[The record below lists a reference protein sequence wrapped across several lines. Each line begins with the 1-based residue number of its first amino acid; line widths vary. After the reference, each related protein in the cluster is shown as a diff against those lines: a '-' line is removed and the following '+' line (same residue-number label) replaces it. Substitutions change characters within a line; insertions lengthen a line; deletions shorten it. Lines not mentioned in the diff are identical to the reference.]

1 MRSLRVLVA
10 ALVVGSVLMGG
21 ARQAAAHETART
33 LAPVIDGFRPAVD
46 GVEATVQASQ
56 DATLLALE
64 PAAGV
69 VVEVLDDE
77 GVAWARITSGVVEV
91 DVTSRAFHAATNAG
105 GSVPAAL
112 GEPDQ
117 PWVEVARDGRF
128 QWFEHRLHPAALAV
142 DPAVLS
148 SNEPQDVASWSVP
161 LRVDGDAVALEG
173 RLRHVPVTGR
183 LEPRLQDGRE
193 LAPGVVIEVAPGP
206 VPAFFLRNDS
216 DQPVTVLS
224 REGSPYVVLDGR
236 GARVNTASATWAEQP
251 QAALFGAA
259 GAAGGAGTDG
269 PVYEHVSAT
278 PSHSWLDARA
288 ALPGVVPSV
297 DVRASGREVTVR
309 EWSIPVQVGDELVTV
324 RGELVWVPLA
334 AQEAAETGV
343 ERLLPSVPLE
353 YAVAALV
360 GVVLLVVRVRR
371 RQGTTAAPV
380 DPSDPD

>member
-1 MRSLRVLVA
+1 MRTGPVLVT
-10 ALVVGSVLMGG
+10 ALVVAG
-21 ARQAAAHETART
+21 ALVGVARPVAAHETAAT
-33 LAPVIDGFRPAVD
+33 LTPVIDGFTPGVE

-56 DATLLALE
+56 EATLLALE
-64 PAAGV
+64 PAGEV
-69 VVEVLDDE
+69 VVEVLDDQ
-77 GVAWARITSGVVEV
+77 GVAWARVTSSVVEV
-91 DVTSRAFHAATNAG
+91 DVTSRAFHAATSPS
-105 GSVPAAL
+105 GSVPAEL

-128 QWFEHRLHPAALAV
+128 RWFEHRLHPAVLDV

-148 SNEPQDVASWSVP
+148 SDEAQDVASWSVP
-161 LRVDGDAVALEG
+161 LRIDGEPVALEG

-183 LEPRLQDGRE
+183 LEPRLRDGRE

-251 QAALFGAA
+251 QAAVVDAA
-259 GAAGGAGTDG
+259 PAADG

-288 ALPGVVPSV
+288 ALPGVVPSQ
-297 DVRASGREVTVR
+297 DVRSSDREVTVR
-309 EWSIPVQVGDELVTV
+309 EWSIPVQVGEELVAV
-324 RGELVWVPLA
+324 RGELVWVPLGVREVA
-334 AQEAAETGV
+334 EAELV
-343 ERLLPSVPLE
+343 LRSVPWE
-353 YAVAALV
+353 YVVAALV
-360 GVVLLVVRVRR
+360 AIVLLAVWLGRR
-371 RQGTTAAPV
+371 RRTASTRV